1 MNYADEVLI
10 TGPGHLQPPGNA
22 GPRGKTKN
30 AEKIIQGKHAYD
42 ALIYSPVSCICVLL
56 YAIYH
61 SFFLSIY
68 PMKETLS

>member
-1 MNYADEVLI
+1 MNYADELLI
-10 TGPGHLQPPGNA
+10 TGPGHLQPPGQA
-22 GPRGKTKN
+22 GHRGKTRN

-42 ALIYSPVSCICVLL
+42 ALLYSHVRILL
-56 YAIYH
+56 FPIYH

>member
-1 MNYADEVLI
+1 MNYADELLI
-10 TGPGHLQPPGNA
+10 TGPGHLQPPGHA
-22 GPRGKTKN
+22 GHRGKTRN

-42 ALIYSPVSCICVLL
+42 ALLYSHVRILL
-56 YAIYH
+56 FPIYH

>member
-42 ALIYSPVSCICVLL
+42 ALIYSPVSCICMCSPLCYL
-56 YAIYH
+56 
-61 SFFLSIY
+61 SFILFINISD
-68 PMKETLS
+68 ERDT